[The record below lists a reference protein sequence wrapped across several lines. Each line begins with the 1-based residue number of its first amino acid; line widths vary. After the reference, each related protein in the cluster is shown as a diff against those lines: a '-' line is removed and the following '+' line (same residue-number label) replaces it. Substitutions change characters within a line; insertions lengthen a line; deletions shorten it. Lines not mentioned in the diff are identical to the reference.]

1 MYKFAVMLKTY
12 RNDFLSVKRLLESFN
27 KYNKDNIPLYVVLPE
42 ADKEYFTTQM
52 GDLLKNPERV
62 LEEEIYF
69 GKYLDYEDLSGR
81 FEKYMTN
88 GYLNQQI
95 VKLAFWECGLCENYF
110 CIDSDSYFIRDF
122 YLKDFMFDEN
132 TPYTILIEDN
142 DLKADPFYY
151 YKYWTH
157 SREMMIPNIQR
168 ELEMGERR
176 LLTCHGFQIFSAK
189 VLEDF
194 KKRYMDVNHYSYS
207 KILEICALEFS
218 WYNLWIQKEHPIPI
232 HNCEPLFKTFHTEA
246 QYVMTWLSG
255 VETADLKRS
264 YIGIVMNPK
273 RGAHEYGK
281 VKRTKWHLPVNRI
294 PLLFRLIVNSSLY
307 NIKTRCMSM
316 VHVCIKRV
324 RKLLRAKG

>member
-1 MYKFAVMLKTY
+1 MYKFAIMLKTY
-12 RNDFLSVKRLLESFN
+12 RNDFLGVKRLLESFN
-27 KYNKDNIPLYVVLPE
+27 KYNKDNIPLFVVLPK
-42 ADKEYFTTQM
+42 ADKEYFVEQM
-52 GDLLKNPERV
+52 GNLLKDPGKI
-62 LEEEIYF
+62 LEEEVYF
-69 GKYLDYEDLSGR
+69 GKYLDYEDLSDR
-81 FEKYMTN
+81 FEAYMTN

-110 CIDSDSYFIRDF
+110 CIDSDSYFIKDF
-122 YLKDFMFDEN
+122 YLKDFMFDDN

-151 YKYWTH
+151 HKYWTH

-168 ELEMGERR
+168 ELDMEGRR
-176 LLTCHGFQIFSAK
+176 LLTCHGFQIFSAR
-189 VLEDF
+189 VLKDF
-194 KKRYMDVNHYSYS
+194 KERYMEVNQYSYS

-232 HNCEPLFKTFHTEA
+232 HTCEPIFKTFHTES

-255 VETADLKRS
+255 VELDDLKRS

-281 VKRTKWHLPVNRI
+281 VKRTQWHLPMNRI
-294 PLLFRLIVNSSLY
+294 PLLIKLIINSCTYS
-307 NIKTRCMSM
+307 IKVQCLSILHLCGS
-316 VHVCIKRV
+316 VV
-324 RKLLRAKG
+324 RKIIKQR